1 MLITFFGI
9 KAKKD
14 WEGESYTIRTA
25 EYDKD
30 NKQFFINAPFRKY
43 NSWDESLLD
52 HAKFFHTPDWRK
64 ENYKGVIGETD
75 YKKSCRALQSSGYAT
90 SQDYANMLIELIEK
104 YKLYEY
110 DKDINKD
117 SSTLPHSTEKE
128 NYDLVTYSNEIDE
141 IPARMITK
149 NLYIP
154 SLNVDLYNTVK
165 DRYHKVL
172 HVGGSNAS
180 SGAVKVIAGKDR
192 DETIDLVQQFIKE
205 NRSRIYMEEIKVN
218 VFDKEL
224 YKKNLEENTFP
235 SEGDFENLSK
245 EDIQRLKEEGLI

>member
-1 MLITFFGI
+1 MTKQDIFIDRVKTLAIEGWKIGKILPSVTIAQACLESKWGESELATNAHNLFGI

-14 WEGESYTIRTA
+14 WKGESYTVRTA

-52 HAKFFHTPDWRK
+52 HAKFFHTPDWRE

-75 YKKSCRALQSSGYAT
+75 YKESCRALQSSGYAT

-110 DKDINKD
+110 DKGIND
-117 SSTLPHSTEKE
+117 LSPTLPHSTEKE

-154 SLNVDLYNTVK
+154 SLSVDLYNTVK
-165 DRYHKVL
+165 DKYKKVL
-172 HVGGSNAS
+172 HIGGSNAPS
-180 SGAVKVIAGKDR
+180 NVTKIIAGKDR

-205 NRSRIYMEEIKVN
+205 NRK
-218 VFDKEL
+218 
-224 YKKNLEENTFP
+224 
-235 SEGDFENLSK
+235 
-245 EDIQRLKEEGLI
+245 

>member
-1 MLITFFGI
+1 MTKQDIFIDRVKTLAIEGWKIGKILPSVTIAQACLESKWGESELATKAHNLFGI

-14 WEGESYTIRTA
+14 WKGESYTVRTA

-43 NSWDESLLD
+43 KSWDESLLD
-52 HAKFFHTPDWRK
+52 HAKFFHEDWR
-64 ENYKGVIGETD
+64 EAHYSTHGVIGQTD
-75 YKKSCRALQSSGYAT
+75 YKKACRGLQNAGYAT
-90 SQDYANMLIELIEK
+90 SKDYASMLIDLIEK
-104 YKLYEY
+104 YRLYEY
-110 DKDINKD
+110 DKGIND
-117 SSTLPHSTEKE
+117 LSPTLPHSTEKE

-154 SLNVDLYNTVK
+154 SLSVDLYNTVK

-172 HVGGSNAS
+172 HVGGSNAPS
-180 SGAVKVIAGKDR
+180 NVTKIIAGKDR

-205 NRSRIYMEEIKVN
+205 NRK
-218 VFDKEL
+218 
-224 YKKNLEENTFP
+224 
-235 SEGDFENLSK
+235 
-245 EDIQRLKEEGLI
+245 